1 MKARDRYTQLSRGRS
16 QFLDT
21 AVECSRLTLPYL
33 VQEDLSSRPGHQKL
47 ATPWQSVGSK
57 AVVNLAAKL
66 MLALLPPQTS
76 FFKLQIRDDKLGEE
90 IDPTVKSEL
99 DLSFSKM
106 ERMVMDYI
114 NASSDRV
121 VVHQALKHLIV
132 SGNALIY
139 MGKEGLKNYPL
150 NRYVVNRD
158 GNGNICEIV
167 TKELI
172 SRRILSQDLPE
183 LALPTPAVN
192 SPGDDGYKTGSDDT
206 DVEVYTYVKMDENSG
221 RWIWHQEA
229 FDKIIPGSRS
239 TAPKSANP
247 WLVLRFNTV
256 DGEDYGRGRVE
267 EFLGDIRSLEGLSQ
281 ALVEGSAAA
290 AKVVFLVSPSST
302 TKPKTIADA
311 GNGAI
316 VQGRPDD
323 VGVIQVGKT
332 ADFRTAAEQ
341 MQNLE
346 RRISDAFLI
355 LQVRQSE
362 RTTAEEVRLTQMEL
376 EAQLGG
382 LFSLLTVEFLVP
394 YLNRTLHILQRN
406 REIPKIPKDLVRPE
420 IVAGVNALG
429 RGQDQQSLVSF
440 IQTIAQ
446 TMGPDVMAKFLDP
459 SEYIKRLAAAQGIDV
474 LNLVKSPE
482 TMEAEKQKQMQQ
494 AQQQMLLQQAGQ
506 LAGTPMM
513 DPSKN
518 PGMNKMIQDGYN
530 QMTGNDNEQT
540 IPPDEGTEQEA
551 LPSEGFET

>member
-1 MKARDRYTQLSRGRS
+1 MKARDRYTQLTRGRS

-33 VQEDLSSRPGHQKL
+33 IQEDLSSQPTHRKL
-47 ATPWQSVGSK
+47 HTPWQSVGSK
-57 AVVNLAAKL
+57 SVVNLAAKL

-76 FFKLQIRDDKLGEE
+76 FFKLQVRDDKLGDE
-90 IDPTVKSEL
+90 IPREIRSEL

-132 SGNALIY
+132 SGNALIF

-150 NRYVVNRD
+150 NRYVINRD
-158 GNGNICEIV
+158 GNGNVCEIV

-172 SRRILSQDLPE
+172 SKKILGTDLPE
-183 LALPTPAVN
+183 PLPN
-192 SPGDDGYKTGSDDT
+192 SPGDDGYKTGSDDD
-206 DVEVYTYVKMDENSG
+206 DVEVYTYVRLDHNG

-229 FDKIIPGSRS
+229 LDSIIPGSRS
-239 TAPKSANP
+239 TAPKNTSP
-247 WLVLRFNTV
+247 WLTLRFNTV

-281 ALVEGSAAA
+281 ALVEGSSAAS
-290 AKVVFLVSPSST
+290 KVVFLVSPSST

-316 VQGRPDD
+316 VQGRPED

-341 MQNLE
+341 INTLE
-346 RRISDAFLI
+346 RRISDAFLL

-376 EAQLGG
+376 EQQLGG
-382 LFSLLTVEFLVP
+382 LFSLLTVEFLIP

-406 REIPKIPKDLVRPE
+406 RELPKIPKDLVRPQ

-429 RGQDQQSLVSF
+429 RGQDQQSLVMF
-440 IQTIAQ
+440 IQTLAQ
-446 TMGPDVMAKFLDP
+446 TMGPDILGQYLDP
-459 SEYIKRLAAAQGIDV
+459 GEYIKRLAAAQGIDV
-474 LNLVKSPE
+474 LNLVKTQE
-482 TMEAEKQKQMQQ
+482 TMDQERME
-494 AQQQMLLQQAGQ
+494 QQQLLQQQELVKQAGQ
-506 LAGTPMM
+506 FANSPLA

-518 PGMNKMIQDGYN
+518 PAVDQTMANAMNTETTN
-530 QMTGNDNEQT
+530 AEEQT
-540 IPPDEGTEQEA
+540 IPTTEG
-551 LPSEGFET
+551 G

>member
-1 MKARDRYTQLSRGRS
+1 MFARDRYTQLSSGRS

-33 VQEDLSSRPGHQKL
+33 IQDDLSSRPTHKTLIQ
-47 ATPWQSVGSK
+47 PWQSVGAKS
-57 AVVNLAAKL
+57 VVNLAAKL
-66 MLALLPPQTS
+66 MLALLPPQTT

-90 IDPTVKSEL
+90 IPREVKAEL
-99 DLSFSKM
+99 DLSFAKM

-132 SGNALIY
+132 SGNALIF
-139 MGKEGLKNYPL
+139 MGKDGLKNYPIQ
-150 NRYVVNRD
+150 RYVVNRD
-158 GNGNICEIV
+158 GNGNVCEIV

-172 SRRILSQDLPE
+172 SRKILGFDLPVS
-183 LALPTPAVN
+183 LPN
-192 SPGDDGYKTGSDDT
+192 SPGDDGHKTGSDDQ
-206 DVEVYTYVKMDENSG
+206 DVEVYTYVRMDESNG
-221 RWIWHQEA
+221 RWVWHQEA
-229 FDKIIPGSRS
+229 FDKVIPNSRS
-239 TAPKSANP
+239 TAPKNTSP

-346 RRISDAFLI
+346 RRINEAFLV

-376 EAQLGG
+376 EQQLGG
-382 LFSLLTVEFLVP
+382 LFSLLTVEFLIP

-406 REIPKIPKDLVRPE
+406 KDLPKIPKDVVRPQ
-420 IVAGVNALG
+420 IIAGVNALG
-429 RGQDQQSLVSF
+429 RGQDQQTLVQF
-440 IQTIAQ
+440 AQTLAS
-446 TMGPDVMAKFLDP
+446 TMGPEIMAKFLDP
-459 SEYIKRLAAAQGIDV
+459 GEYVKRLAAASGIDV
-474 LNLVKSPE
+474 LNLVKTPE
-482 TMEAEKQKQMQQ
+482 TMAQEKQQQMQQ
-494 AQQQMLLQQAGQ
+494 MQQQELLKQAGQ

-518 PGMNKMIQDGYN
+518 EGMAQMINDGYDQLKN
-530 QMTGNDNEQT
+530 GNNQT
-540 IPPDEGTEQEA
+540 IPPDQGEEEA
-551 LPSEGFET
+551 PT

>member
-1 MKARDRYTQLSRGRS
+1 MKARDRYSQLTRGRT
-16 QFLDT
+16 QFLHT

-33 VQEDLSSRPGHQKL
+33 IQEDLSSRPEHQKL
-47 ATPWQSVGSK
+47 NTPWQSVGAKS
-57 AVVNLAAKL
+57 VVNLAAKL

-76 FFKLQIRDDKLGEE
+76 FFKLQIRDEKLGVEFPPE
-90 IDPTVKSEL
+90 IRSEL

-106 ERMVMDYI
+106 ERMIMDSI

-121 VVHQALKHLIV
+121 VVHQALKHLV
-132 SGNALIY
+132 VAGNALIF
-139 MGKEGLKNYPL
+139 MGKDGLKNFPL

-158 GNGNICEIV
+158 GNGNVCEIV

-172 SRRILSQDLPE
+172 SRKILGMDLPE
-183 LALPTPAVN
+183 ALPN
-192 SPGDDGYKTGSDDT
+192 SPGDDGYKTGSGDQ
-206 DVEVYTYVKMDENSG
+206 DVEVYTYVRLDDNG
-221 RWIWHQEA
+221 RWVWHQEA

-239 TAPKSANP
+239 TSPKNTSP

-290 AKVVFLVSPSST
+290 SKVVFLVSPSST

-323 VGVIQVGKT
+323 VGVVQVGKT
-332 ADFRTAAEQ
+332 ADFRTAQEQ
-341 MQNLE
+341 MINLE
-346 RRISDAFLI
+346 RRINEAFLV

-376 EAQLGG
+376 EQQLGG

-429 RGQDQQSLVSF
+429 RGQDQQSLVQF
-440 IQTIAQ
+440 AQTLAQTI
-446 TMGPDVMAKFLDP
+446 GPEVMAKFLDP
-459 SEYIKRLAAAQGIDV
+459 AEYVKRLAAAQGIDV
-474 LNLVKSPE
+474 LNLVKTPE
-482 TMEAEKQKQMQQ
+482 TMEAEKQQIMQEQQQ
-494 AQQQMLLQQAGQ
+494 AALLNQAGQ

-518 PGMNKMIQDGYN
+518 PSLGRGLNDGYDQLNGNN
-530 QMTGNDNEQT
+530 QGE
-540 IPPDEGTEQEA
+540 PPAEGGEETT
-551 LPSEGFET
+551 PEG

>member
-1 MKARDRYTQLSRGRS
+1 MKARDRYAQLTRGRT
-16 QFLDT
+16 QFLHT

-33 VQEDLSSRPGHQKL
+33 VQEDLSSRPEHQKL
-47 ATPWQSVGSK
+47 HTPWQSVGAKS
-57 AVVNLAAKL
+57 VVNLAAKL

-76 FFKLQIRDDKLGEE
+76 FFKLQIRDDKLGVEFPRE
-90 IDPTVKSEL
+90 VKSEL
-99 DLSFSKM
+99 DLSFAKM
-106 ERMVMDYI
+106 ERMVMDSI

-121 VVHQALKHLIV
+121 VVHQALKHLV
-132 SGNALIY
+132 VAGNALIF
-139 MGKEGLKNYPL
+139 MGKDGLKNYPL

-158 GNGNICEIV
+158 GNGNVCEIV

-172 SRRILSQDLPE
+172 SRKMLGLDLPVSM
-183 LALPTPAVN
+183 PN
-192 SPGDDGYKTGSDDT
+192 SPGDDGHKTGSGDQ
-206 DVEVYTYVKMDENSG
+206 DVEVYTYVRLDDNG
-221 RWIWHQEA
+221 RWVWHQEA
-229 FDKIIPGSRS
+229 FDKILPGSRS
-239 TAPKSANP
+239 TAPKNTSP

-290 AKVVFLVSPSST
+290 SKVVFLVSPSST

-323 VGVIQVGKT
+323 VGVVQVGKT
-332 ADFRTAAEQ
+332 ADFRTAQEQ
-341 MQNLE
+341 MINLE
-346 RRISDAFLI
+346 KRINEAFLV

-376 EAQLGG
+376 EQQLGG

-406 REIPKIPKDLVRPE
+406 KELPKIPKDLVRPE

-429 RGQDQQSLVSF
+429 RGQDQQSLVQF
-440 IQTIAQ
+440 AQTLAQ
-446 TMGPDVMAKFLDP
+446 TMGPEVMAKYLDP
-459 SEYIKRLAAAQGIDV
+459 AEYVKRLAAAQGIDV
-474 LNLVKSPE
+474 LNLVKTPE
-482 TMEAEKQKQMQQ
+482 TMQQEQQQQMQQ
-494 AQQQMLLQQAGQ
+494 MQQQELMKQAGQ

-518 PGMNKMIQDGYN
+518 PGMNQMLKDGYDQLNGNN
-530 QMTGNDNEQT
+530 QGE
-540 IPPDEGTEQEA
+540 PPDQGAE
-551 LPSEGFET
+551 ETPPQGQ

>member
-1 MKARDRYTQLSRGRS
+1 MKARDRYSQLTRNRT
-16 QFLDT
+16 QFLHT

-33 VQEDLSSRPGHQKL
+33 VQEDLSSRPEHQKL
-47 ATPWQSVGSK
+47 HTPWQSVGSK
-57 AVVNLAAKL
+57 SVVNLAAKL
-66 MLALLPPQTS
+66 MLALIPPQTS

-90 IDPTVKSEL
+90 IAPEVKSEL
-99 DLSFSKM
+99 DLSFAKM

-132 SGNALIY
+132 SGNALIF
-139 MGKEGLKNYPL
+139 MGKDGLKNFPL

-158 GNGNICEIV
+158 GNGYICEIV

-172 SRRILSQDLPE
+172 SRKMLEPDLPE
-183 LALPTPAVN
+183 SLPN
-192 SPGDDGYKTGSDDT
+192 SPGDDGYSTGSKDQ
-206 DVEVYTYVKMDENSG
+206 DVEVYTYVRQDEKSG
-221 RWIWHQEA
+221 RWVWHQEA
-229 FDKIIPGSRS
+229 FDKILPGSRS
-239 TAPKSANP
+239 TAPKNTSP

-290 AKVVFLVSPSST
+290 SKVVFLVSPSST
-302 TKPKTIADA
+302 TKPKTIDDA

-346 RRISDAFLI
+346 RRINEAFLV

-376 EAQLGG
+376 EQQLGG

-406 REIPKIPKDLVRPE
+406 NQLPKIPKDLVRPE

-440 IQTIAQ
+440 ITTIAN

-459 SEYIKRLAAAQGIDV
+459 AEYIKRLAASQGIDV

-482 TMEAEKQKQMQQ
+482 TMAMEKQQQMQQ
-494 AQQQMLLQQAGQ
+494 MQQQELLKQAGQ
-506 LAGTPMM
+506 LAGAPMM

-518 PGMNKMIQDGYN
+518 PAMGRSLDDGYDQLQN
-530 QMTGNDNEQT
+530 GNNQT
-540 IPPDEGTEQEA
+540 IPPQEGSFEEDITPEG
-551 LPSEGFET
+551 LPT

>member
-1 MKARDRYTQLSRGRS
+1 MKARDRYTQLTRGRT
-16 QFLDT
+16 QFLHT

-33 VQEDLSSRPGHQKL
+33 VQEDLSSRPEHQKL
-47 ATPWQSVGSK
+47 HTPWQSVGSK

-76 FFKLQIRDDKLGEE
+76 FFKLQVRDDKLGVEFPKE
-90 IDPTVKSEL
+90 VKSEL

-132 SGNALIY
+132 SGNALIF

-150 NRYVVNRD
+150 NRFVVNRD

-172 SRRILSQDLPE
+172 SRRILKQDLPE
-183 LALPTPAVN
+183 ALPLISPN
-192 SPGDDGYKTGSDDT
+192 SPGDDGYKTGSDDH
-206 DVEVYTYVKMDENSG
+206 DVEVYTYVRLDNNG
-221 RWIWHQEA
+221 RWVWHQEA

-239 TAPKSANP
+239 TAPKNTSP

-290 AKVVFLVSPSST
+290 SKVVFLVSPSST

-332 ADFRTAAEQ
+332 ADFRTAQEQ
-341 MQNLE
+341 MVNLE
-346 RRISDAFLI
+346 KRINEAFLV

-376 EAQLGG
+376 EQQLGG

-406 REIPKIPKDLVRPE
+406 KEIPKIPKDMVRPE

-446 TMGPDVMAKFLDP
+446 TMGPEVMAKFLDP
-459 SEYIKRLAAAQGIDV
+459 GEFVKRLAAAQGIDV
-474 LNLVKSPE
+474 LNLVKTPE
-482 TMEAEKQKQMQQ
+482 TMAQEKQ
-494 AQQQMLLQQAGQ
+494 AQQQQMMQQEMVKQAGQ
-506 LAGTPMM
+506 FASSPMA

-518 PGMNKMIQDGYN
+518 PAFGRSLNDGYDQLQDGNN
-530 QMTGNDNEQT
+530 QGV
-540 IPPDEGTEQEA
+540 PPDAGQE
-551 LPSEGFET
+551 ETTPQGQ

>member
-33 VQEDLSSRPGHQKL
+33 IQEDLSSQPTHQKL
-47 ATPWQSVGSK
+47 HTPWQSVGSK
-57 AVVNLAAKL
+57 CVVNLAAKL

-90 IDPTVKSEL
+90 IPREIRSEL

-132 SGNALIY
+132 SGNALIF

-150 NRYVVNRD
+150 NRYVINRD
-158 GNGNICEIV
+158 GNGNVCEIV

-172 SRRILSQDLPE
+172 SRKILAMDLPE
-183 LALPTPAVN
+183 PLPN
-192 SPGDDGYKTGSDDT
+192 SPGDDGYKTGSDDQ
-206 DVEVYTYVKMDENSG
+206 DVEVYTYVRLDDNG
-221 RWIWHQEA
+221 RWVWHQEA
-229 FDKIIPGSRS
+229 LDRIIPGSRS
-239 TAPKSANP
+239 TAPKTANP
-247 WLVLRFNTV
+247 WLTLRFNTV

-290 AKVVFLVSPSST
+290 SKVVFLVSPSST

-316 VQGRPDD
+316 VQGRPED
-323 VGVIQVGKT
+323 VGVVQVGKT

-341 MQNLE
+341 INTLE
-346 RRISDAFLI
+346 RRISDAFL
-355 LQVRQSE
+355 LLNVRQSE

-376 EAQLGG
+376 EQQLGG

-406 REIPKIPKDLVRPE
+406 RELPKIPKDLVRPQ

-429 RGQDQQSLVSF
+429 RGQDQQSLIMF
-440 IQTIAQ
+440 IQTLAQ
-446 TMGPDVMAKFLDP
+446 TLGPEAMGQFLD
-459 SEYIKRLAAAQGIDV
+459 SGEFIKRLAAAQGIDV
-474 LNLVKSPE
+474 LNLVKTQE
-482 TMEAEKQKQMQQ
+482 TMEQERMQ
-494 AQQQMLLQQAGQ
+494 QQQMMQQQSLMEQAGQ
-506 LAGTPMM
+506 LANSPLA

-518 PGMNKMIQDGYN
+518 PAVGEAMSAGADQLQNN
-530 QMTGNDNEQT
+530 AEEQT
-540 IPPDEGTEQEA
+540 IPSPEG
-551 LPSEGFET
+551 G

>member
-33 VQEDLSSRPGHQKL
+33 IQEDLSSQPTHQKL
-47 ATPWQSVGSK
+47 HTPWQSVGSK
-57 AVVNLAAKL
+57 CVVNLAAKL

-90 IDPTVKSEL
+90 IPREIRSEL

-132 SGNALIY
+132 SGNALIF

-150 NRYVVNRD
+150 NRYVINRD
-158 GNGNICEIV
+158 GNGNVCEIV

-172 SRRILSQDLPE
+172 SRKILAMDLPE
-183 LALPTPAVN
+183 PLPN
-192 SPGDDGYKTGSDDT
+192 SPGDDGYKTGSDDQ
-206 DVEVYTYVKMDENSG
+206 DVEVYTYVRLDDNG
-221 RWIWHQEA
+221 RWVWHQEA
-229 FDKIIPGSRS
+229 LDRIIPGSRS
-239 TAPKSANP
+239 TAPKTANP
-247 WLVLRFNTV
+247 WLTLRFNTV

-290 AKVVFLVSPSST
+290 SKVVFLVSPSST

-316 VQGRPDD
+316 VQGRPED
-323 VGVIQVGKT
+323 VGVVQVGKT

-341 MQNLE
+341 INNLE
-346 RRISDAFLI
+346 RRISDAFL
-355 LQVRQSE
+355 LLNVRQSE

-376 EAQLGG
+376 EQQLGG

-406 REIPKIPKDLVRPE
+406 RELPKIPKDLVRPQ

-429 RGQDQQSLVSF
+429 RGQDQQSLIMF
-440 IQTIAQ
+440 IQTLTQ
-446 TMGPDVMAKFLDP
+446 TLGPETIGQFLDP
-459 SEYIKRLAAAQGIDV
+459 GEFIKRLAAAQGIDV
-474 LNLVKSPE
+474 LNLVKTQE
-482 TMEAEKQKQMQQ
+482 TMEQERMQ
-494 AQQQMLLQQAGQ
+494 QQQMMQQQSLLEQAGQ
-506 LAGTPMM
+506 LANSPMA

-518 PGMNKMIQDGYN
+518 PAVGEVMSQATDQLQNN
-530 QMTGNDNEQT
+530 AEEQT
-540 IPPDEGTEQEA
+540 IPSPEG
-551 LPSEGFET
+551 G